1 MISDYHLRDIAFP
14 LTYDIVD
21 TESINSQQSQDQ
33 DMTNLSKLTAKQIM
47 SRELLTVSDNW
58 SIQTLI
64 EFFNK
69 HKVTGAP
76 VLSSK
81 KHFIGVVSLSDILNF
96 DNNAQHKLSEN
107 PLTQFYYNTLEGV
120 SVDDLG
126 ISSSN
131 QHLDHV
137 VSEIM
142 TPEIITADIDNSI
155 TKIAGIMYNQG
166 IHRIFITEDEQIKG
180 VISTL
185 DILKLVADS

>member
-1 MISDYHLRDIAFP
+1 
-14 LTYDIVD
+14 
-21 TESINSQQSQDQ
+21 
-33 DMTNLSKLTAKQIM
+33 MTNLSLLTAKQIM
-47 SRELLTVSDNW
+47 STELLTASDNW

-64 EFFNK
+64 EFFNT

-76 VLSSK
+76 VLSSRQD
-81 KHFIGVVSLSDILNF
+81 FIGVVSLSDILKF

-120 SVDDLG
+120 SIDELG
-126 ISSSN
+126 VSSNN
-131 QHLDHV
+131 QHLDHL

-142 TPEIITADIDNSI
+142 TPEIITADINSSI
-155 TKIAGIMYNQG
+155 TKVAGIMYNRG

-185 DILKLVADS
+185 DILKLAAGSESTTK